1 MRTLL
6 STFAISLLLAA
17 TLTSGVSAA
26 SPHQVDPGGLTQ
38 PLNPAFE
45 PWICKQTGAGSVCRG
60 ALSDAW
66 SAADTGLA
74 RGNRPIFTTGSF
86 QADATRWHLP
96 DGRAT
101 RTFFANTGEE
111 VWSLPMGGQG
121 PVVNL
126 RTQWMEHFDYPDPG
140 IRATRVLTTTGSY
153 WQVTAPGHGLVWHD
167 VGFARFV
174 PGSNDEIAVT
184 HGPTDSDYGNL
195 DLVLPAVCAIL
206 GG

>member
-1 MRTLL
+1 MRRLF
-6 STFAISLLLAA
+6 SIVAMSLLLAA

-26 SPHQVDPGGLTQ
+26 SPHQVDPGDMTP
-38 PLNPAFE
+38 PLNPAFD
-45 PWICKQTGAGSVCRG
+45 PWICTQTGAGSVCRG
-60 ALSDAW
+60 ASADAW

-74 RGNRPIFTTGSF
+74 CADHPIFTTGSS
-86 QADATRWHLP
+86 QADATRWNLP

-101 RTFFANTGEE
+101 QSMFVDSSQE
-111 VWSLPMGGQG
+111 VWSLSPDGSG
-121 PVVNL
+121 PVVNVSF
-126 RTQWMEHFDYPDPG
+126 QWIEHFDYPDPG

-167 VGFARFV
+167 IGFARFV